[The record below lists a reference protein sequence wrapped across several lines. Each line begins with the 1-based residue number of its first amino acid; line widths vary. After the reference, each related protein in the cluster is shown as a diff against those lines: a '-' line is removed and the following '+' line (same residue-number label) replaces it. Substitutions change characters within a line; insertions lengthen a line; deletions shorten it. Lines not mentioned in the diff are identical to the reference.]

1 MIITTVNATA
11 QVISAYN
18 YKTAVDRLS
27 AILTRHIE
35 NTDTLSVRLF
45 RWGATVLQTAKS
57 SMSNQEEKDDGD
69 ERILSI
75 AREKIAVLVDEILV
89 NPIDNSPLKEPILE
103 RNITWESWTHREYK
117 TLFSISPLDDGEMLQ
132 NPPPHLF
139 AREMIQW
146 AHDFTP
152 SLGTPALAHFP
163 EHRVAVGNSGGQL
176 IPAHL
181 EALARHPQLI
191 GPRRWI
197 YQRLAQSVVLREQN
211 RTLREEMEGAL
222 VRADQFVSEMQQKSQ
237 IVIAEAM
244 QRAGEHE
251 EGIRGKIESVNQI
264 HKKALA
270 ELNEQ
275 MSWIEQTHKE
285 NISTLEKRIASMD
298 AVNAAIAGSLKA
310 QVVAMNQEHQRTT
323 TALQNQI
330 HSINE
335 SHRSSVSM
343 LEGKISSS
351 NAAISSMSRSHQTK
365 VSNLKGQLSHSAT
378 SLQQA
383 EQVIRQEQQRNA
395 NNVAEIN
402 NLRNERARA
411 QREMA
416 NLRQAINDLDD
427 DDGFCVIA

>member
-1 MIITTVNATA
+1 
-11 QVISAYN
+11 
-18 YKTAVDRLS
+18 
-27 AILTRHIE
+27 
-35 NTDTLSVRLF
+35 
-45 RWGATVLQTAKS
+45 
-57 SMSNQEEKDDGD
+57 
-69 ERILSI
+69 
-75 AREKIAVLVDEILV
+75 
-89 NPIDNSPLKEPILE
+89 
-103 RNITWESWTHREYK
+103 
-117 TLFSISPLDDGEMLQ
+117 
-132 NPPPHLF
+132 
-139 AREMIQW
+139 
-146 AHDFTP
+146 
-152 SLGTPALAHFP
+152 
-163 EHRVAVGNSGGQL
+163 
-176 IPAHL
+176 
-181 EALARHPQLI
+181 
-191 GPRRWI
+191 
-197 YQRLAQSVVLREQN
+197 
-211 RTLREEMEGAL
+211 
-222 VRADQFVSEMQQKSQ
+222 
-237 IVIAEAM
+237 
-244 QRAGEHE
+244 
-251 EGIRGKIESVNQI
+251 
-264 HKKALA
+264 
-270 ELNEQ
+270 